1 MKSMHCSKISAVPG
15 KASAAKSPNWPS
27 NRPTHEH
34 KQPHK
39 IVRWQQPL
47 AIPTN
52 RNAKAKIMDGAEVIS
67 LYESVADLTDQM
79 LAAARQED
87 WDLLSRLESDCAHV
101 VNVLKQNEA
110 SVRLSDDRRDR
121 KIAILKKIL
130 EDDRDIRNLTDPGL
144 QKLSAL
150 IKNTSTERKL
160 ANAYGTNPRG

>member
-1 MKSMHCSKISAVPG
+1 
-15 KASAAKSPNWPS
+15 
-27 NRPTHEH
+27 
-34 KQPHK
+34 
-39 IVRWQQPL
+39 
-47 AIPTN
+47 
-52 RNAKAKIMDGAEVIS
+52 MDGAEVIS

-87 WDLLSRLESDCAHV
+87 WDLLSRLEADCAHV
-101 VNVLKQNEA
+101 VNVLKQNEG
-110 SVRLSDDRRDR
+110 STRLTDDRRER
-121 KIAILKKIL
+121 KIEILKKIL